1 MLKLKISVFFLI
13 FLLISVLCAENLKE
27 SMASINRF
35 PQNSDVFED
44 YQIQTQTKAILNPAI
59 NGILYPVIGFPAM
72 VTPDEPCF
80 SVIFRHD
87 HFSPN
92 LYYSVK
98 VKLVRLDETGR
109 SEFLTCV
116 PIQELYPDY
125 YSYEFVADGIYKLT
139 FCPNIILPEAK
150 YDLIL
155 KIPGDENE
163 MVSRNAVFFPH
174 YEESDPTKFL
184 IVADPQI
191 EDLLSKKTDDMNFN
205 PENYPFHADKS
216 LLNYDQQFGIIKAT
230 FSQLN
235 SADTNFSIMLGD
247 IAYGRDYQQ
256 EYSDFYDMM
265 THLEI
270 PMFSIPGN
278 HDGYAHFT
286 TVNDLNTPLEWDGL
300 EYWAR
305 FLGPMNNAFNFRNKT
320 YLLLNAYDGT
330 PQRRASNQI
339 GLGDTGASP
348 VANWGGYLAEKTLKW
363 AEIMLE
369 DNDVAAVFGHMTPL
383 GQDATG
389 KYHANRSFSKIYGI
403 VSVIDDQEWN
413 FDSSS
418 WDSGAFE
425 WDFDSNL
432 WVIDEFNS
440 NETQKYNNGI
450 LLASFLT
457 KKANPPIY
465 FSGHTHHDKVFTF
478 EKGKKLLENVDVDL
492 TAPEKMEFIM
502 TTTMATSGS
511 GDYWGFRRV
520 EMSDDE
526 VSYNYT
532 CQRYENCSVKNG
544 SGMQSIPSGN
554 LWVNYSWQH
563 GSENKESIFAGGDG
577 TAIKVTAEI
586 VNYLPTE
593 EDVTLRFIMP
603 VSESGYQIDNENFKI
618 VNAAASA
625 DQSNKVI
632 IIAKGKIAAGSELD
646 AFYNRNFTKFTDYVT
661 ISPVTTGEVPVPEI
675 EYTQNA
681 SETVPASAKVLNAD
695 KFISLIWQMKTP
707 EEQTAVDFASG
718 DSFTFMPNTITYG
731 TWNVDFYLRYTTST
745 GASGIV
751 SFTVIFDFPEDEN
764 CCGEVDGDD
773 PESDENNSQEE
784 EIPETEPDDENEEP
798 DEDIEETTEEKK
810 SSSGC
815 SAIIL

>member
-1 MLKLKISVFFLI
+1 MKKLKISAFFLI
-13 FLLISVLCAENLKE
+13 FLVISVLGAGNPKE

-35 PQNSDVFED
+35 PQNSDFFED
-44 YQIQTQTKAILNPAI
+44 YQIQTQTKAILDPAI

-150 YDLIL
+150 YDLTL
-155 KIPGDENE
+155 KVPGDETE

-265 THLEI
+265 TRLEI

-330 PQRRASNQI
+330 PQRRASSQI
-339 GLGDTGASP
+339 GIGDTGASP

-369 DNDVAAVFGHMTPL
+369 DYDIPAVFGHMTPL
-383 GQDATG
+383 GQDGTG
-389 KYHANRSFSKIYGI
+389 VYHANRAFSKIYGI
-403 VSVIDDQEWN
+403 VSVIDEQEWN
-413 FDSSS
+413 IDSSS
-418 WDSGAFE
+418 WDSDLTDGIF
-425 WDFDSNL
+425 
-432 WVIDEFNS
+432 
-440 NETQKYNNGI
+440 NETQTANNGVS
-450 LLASFLT
+450 LTSFMA
-457 KKANPPIY
+457 KKAKPPIY

-478 EKGKKLLENVDVDL
+478 EKGAELIPDTGVI
-492 TAPEKMEFIM
+492 APEKMEFIM

-511 GDYWGFRRV
+511 GDFWGFRRV

-526 VSYNYT
+526 ISYNYT
-532 CQRYENCSVKNG
+532 CERYKNCSVKKG
-544 SGMQSIPSGN
+544 SGMQSVPSGN
-554 LWVNYSWQH
+554 LWVRYSWQH
-563 GSENKESIFAGGDG
+563 GYEDTDSIFAGGDG
-577 TAIKVTAEI
+577 TAQNVTAEI

-603 VSESGYQIDNENFKI
+603 KSEYGYKLDNENFKI
-618 VNAAASA
+618 VDAAAST
-625 DQSNKVI
+625 DPSKKVI
-632 IIAKGKIAAGSELD
+632 VIAKGKIAAGSELD
-646 AFYNRNFTKFTDYVT
+646 AFYSRNFTKFTDYVT
-661 ISPVTTGEVPVPEI
+661 ISPVTEGEVPVPEI

-731 TWNVDFYLRYTTST
+731 TWDWDFYLRYTTST
-745 GASGIV
+745 GASDVV
-751 SFTVIFDFPEDEN
+751 SFKVRFDFPEED
-764 CCGEVDGDD
+764 CGCETDGGDD
-773 PESDENNSQEE
+773 NQKPDE
-784 EIPETEPDDENEEP
+784 EIPETEPDEDIEPDESEEP
-798 DEDIEETTEEKK
+798 DEDTEETTQKK

>member
-1 MLKLKISVFFLI
+1 MQKLKISAFFLI
-13 FLLISVLCAENLKE
+13 FFISCMLTARE
-27 SMASINRF
+27 SMVSINRF

-44 YQIQTQTKAILNPAI
+44 YQFQMQTKAILNPAI

-87 HFSPN
+87 QFSPN
-92 LYYSVK
+92 QFLLTK
-98 VKLVRLDETGR
+98 VKLVRLDEAGR
-109 SEFLTCV
+109 NEFLTCI
-116 PIQELYPDY
+116 PMPEMYPDY
-125 YSYEFVADGIYKLT
+125 YSYETIAEGIHKLT

-155 KIPGDENE
+155 TIPGYENE

-174 YEESDPTKFL
+174 YEESDPAKFL

-230 FSQLN
+230 FSHLN

-247 IAYGRDYQQ
+247 IAYGINYQQ
-256 EYSDFYDMM
+256 EYMDFYDMM
-265 THLEI
+265 LKLEI

-278 HDGYAHFT
+278 HDGYAQFT
-286 TVNDLNTPLEWDGL
+286 TVDDLTSPLESDGL
-300 EYWAR
+300 EYWAK

-320 YLLLNAYDGT
+320 YLLLNTYDGT

-339 GLGDTGASP
+339 GIGDTAASP
-348 VANWGGYLAEKTLKW
+348 VANWGGYLAEKTLNW
-363 AEIMLE
+363 AQTILE
-369 DNDVAAVFGHMTPL
+369 DYDVTAVFGHMTPL
-383 GQDATG
+383 GQDGTG

-413 FDSSS
+413 FDSSA
-418 WDSGAFE
+418 WDS
-425 WDFDSNL
+425 DVFDG
-432 WVIDEFNS
+432 VF
-440 NETQKYNNGI
+440 NETQTANNGVS
-450 LLASFLT
+450 LTSFIAQ
-457 KKANPPIY
+457 KENPPIY

-478 EKGKKLLENVDVDL
+478 EKGDELIPNTGVI
-492 TAPEKMEFIM
+492 APEKMEFIM

-532 CQRYENCSVKNG
+532 CERYENCSVKKG
-544 SGMQSIPSGN
+544 SGMQSVPSGN
-554 LWVNYSWQH
+554 LWVKYSWQH

-593 EDVTLRFIMP
+593 EAVTLRFIVP
-603 VSESGYQIDNENFKI
+603 KSEHGYKLDNENFKI
-618 VNAAASA
+618 VDAVAST
-625 DQSNKVI
+625 DQSKVI
-632 IIAKGKIAAGSELD
+632 IIAKGKIAAGSTFD
-646 AFYNRNFTKFTDYVT
+646 AFYNKNFTKFTDYLT
-661 ISPVTTGEVPVPEI
+661 ISPITEGEVPVPEI

-695 KFISLIWQMKTP
+695 KFISLIWQMEIP
-707 EEQTAVDFASG
+707 EEPTAVDFASG
-718 DSFTFMPNTITYG
+718 DSFTYMPNTVIYG
-731 TWNVDFYLRYTTST
+731 TWDVYFYLRYTTLT
-745 GASGIV
+745 GASGIS
-751 SFTVIFDFPEDEN
+751 SFTVRFDFPE
-764 CCGEVDGDD
+764 CCGETDGDD
-773 PESDENNSQEE
+773 DQEPDEDIQQEE
-784 EIPETEPDDENEEP
+784 EIPEPEPDDDESEEP
-798 DEDIEETTEEKK
+798 DEDTETIIKKK
-810 SSSGC
+810 SGSGC
-815 SAIIL
+815 STIIL

>member
-1 MLKLKISVFFLI
+1 MRKNS
-13 FLLISVLCAENLKE
+13 FLLFSIFFAFLTAYAYDPVDE
-27 SMASINRF
+27 SAISINRF
-35 PQNSDVFED
+35 PQNSDVFDD
-44 YQIQTQTKAILNPAI
+44 YQIQIQTKAILNPAI

-87 HFSPN
+87 KLLPYQYESAE
-92 LYYSVK
+92 

-109 SEFLTCV
+109 SEFLTCRSK
-116 PIQELYPDY
+116 PEMNPGY
-125 YSYEFVADGIYKLT
+125 YSYAIIADGIYKLN

-155 KIPGDENE
+155 KIYGDENE

-174 YEESDPTKFL
+174 YEESDPAKFL

-235 SADTNFSIMLGD
+235 SADTNFTVMLGD
-247 IAYGRDYQQ
+247 IAYGIDYQQ

-265 THLEI
+265 TKLEV

-278 HDGYAHFT
+278 HDGYAQFT
-286 TVNDLNTPLEWDGL
+286 TVDDLTSPLESDGL
-300 EYWAR
+300 EYWAK

-339 GLGDTGASP
+339 GIGDTGASP

-403 VSVIDDQEWN
+403 ASVLDDQEWN

-532 CQRYENCSVKNG
+532 CERYENCSVKNG

-618 VNAAASA
+618 VDAAASA

-661 ISPVTTGEVPVPEI
+661 ISPITEGKAPVPEI

-681 SETVPASAKVLNAD
+681 SETVPASAKVLNSD
-695 KFISLIWQMKTP
+695 EFISLIWQVKAP
-707 EEQTAVDFASG
+707 EDQTAIDFASG
-718 DSFTFMPNTITYG
+718 DSFTYLPNRITYG
-731 TWNVDFYLRYTTST
+731 TWNWDFYLRYATLT

-764 CCGEVDGDD
+764 CCGETDGDD
-773 PESDENNSQEE
+773 NQEPVEDIPQEE
-784 EIPETEPDDENEEP
+784 EPQDTEQEDIDEEP
-798 DEDIEETTEEKK
+798 DEDTEPLKKK

>member
-1 MLKLKISVFFLI
+1 MLKKILAI
-13 FLLISVLCAENLKE
+13 FAIFTSSILFADSSIEE
-27 SMASINRF
+27 SMVSINRWSNQAF
-35 PQNSDVFED
+35 SFED

-59 NGILYPVIGFPAM
+59 NGILYPVIGFPAI

-80 SVIFRHD
+80 SVILKHD
-87 HFSPN
+87 H
-92 LYYSVK
+92 SVISESTE
-98 VKLVRLDETGR
+98 VKLVRIEESGITEYLTLRPDDTGQFAIETIG
-109 SEFLTCV
+109 EN
-116 PIQELYPDY
+116 IW
-125 YSYEFVADGIYKLT
+125 KLN
-139 FCPNIILPEAK
+139 FCPHIMLPEAK
-150 YDLIL
+150 YDIL
-155 KIPGDENE
+155 VKMPDGEE

-174 YEESDPTKFL
+174 YEESDPAKFL

-205 PENYPFHADKS
+205 PENYPFYAENS

-247 IAYGRDYQQ
+247 IAYGRNYQQ

-265 THLEI
+265 TKLEI

-278 HDGYAHFT
+278 HDGYAQFT
-286 TVNDLNTPLEWDGL
+286 TVDDLTSPLESDGL
-300 EYWAR
+300 EYWAK

-339 GLGDTGASP
+339 GIGDTGASP

-383 GQDATG
+383 GQDGTG
-389 KYHANRSFSKIYGI
+389 VYHANRAFSKIYGI
-403 VSVIDDQEWN
+403 VSVIDEQEWN

-432 WVIDEFNS
+432 WVIDEFDS
-440 NETQKYNNGI
+440 NETQTSNNGVS
-450 LLASFLT
+450 LTSFLT
-457 KKANPPIY
+457 KKAKPPIY

-478 EKGKKLLENVDVDL
+478 EKGAELIPDTGVI
-492 TAPEKMEFIM
+492 APEKMEFIM

-520 EMSDDE
+520 KMSDDE
-526 VSYNYT
+526 VSYNYS
-532 CQRYENCSVKNG
+532 CERYENCSIKNG
-544 SGMQSIPSGN
+544 SGMQSVPSGN
-554 LWVNYSWQH
+554 MWIKYSWKN
-563 GSENKESIFAGGDG
+563 GDNNKESIFKGGDG
-577 TAIKVTAEI
+577 KVINVTAEI

-593 EDVTLRFIMP
+593 EEVMLRFIMP
-603 VSESGYQIDNENFKI
+603 ATKYGYKLDNENFKI
-618 VNAAASA
+618 VDAVASS
-625 DQSNKVI
+625 DLSTVI
-632 IIAKGKIAAGSELD
+632 IIAKGKIAAGSTFD
-646 AFYNRNFTKFTDYVT
+646 AFYNKNFTRITDYVT
-661 ISPVTTGEVPVPEI
+661 ISPDDEHEIPIPEITYTEKASNISPAKGEV
-675 EYTQNA
+675 
-681 SETVPASAKVLNAD
+681 SNAD
-695 KFISLIWQMKTP
+695 KFVSLIWQVKSPVYNSTI
-707 EEQTAVDFASG
+707 DFAYGS
-718 DSFTFMPNTITYG
+718 SFEYSNIKYNTTL
-731 TWNVDFYLRYTTST
+731 DFYLRYTTIN
-745 GASGIV
+745 GAAGIV
-751 SFTVIFDFPEDEN
+751 NLPVVCEIIEEEPEPEDEDIS
-764 CCGEVDGDD
+764 V
-773 PESDENNSQEE
+773 PDEDEQIEE
-784 EIPETEPDDENEEP
+784 EPSENEPDASAEEP
-798 DEDIEETTEEKK
+798 DEDTEPEKKK

>member
-1 MLKLKISVFFLI
+1 MKKLKISAFFLI
-13 FLLISVLCAENLKE
+13 FLVISVLGAGNPKE

-44 YQIQTQTKAILNPAI
+44 YQIQTQTKAILDPAI

-80 SVIFRHD
+80 SVIYRHD

-150 YDLIL
+150 YDLTL
-155 KIPGDENE
+155 KVPGDETE
-163 MVSRNAVFFPH
+163 MISRNAVFFPH

-265 THLEI
+265 TRLEI

-330 PQRRASNQI
+330 PQRRASSQI
-339 GLGDTGASP
+339 GIGDTGASP

-369 DNDVAAVFGHMTPL
+369 DYDIPAVFGHMTPL
-383 GQDATG
+383 GQDGTG
-389 KYHANRSFSKIYGI
+389 VYHANRAFSKIYGI
-403 VSVIDDQEWN
+403 VSVIDEQEWN
-413 FDSSS
+413 IDSSS
-418 WDSGAFE
+418 WDSDLTDGIF
-425 WDFDSNL
+425 
-432 WVIDEFNS
+432 
-440 NETQKYNNGI
+440 NETQTANNGVS
-450 LLASFLT
+450 LTSFMA
-457 KKANPPIY
+457 KKAKPPIY

-478 EKGKKLLENVDVDL
+478 EKGAELIPDTGVI
-492 TAPEKMEFIM
+492 APEKMEFIM

-511 GDYWGFRRV
+511 GDFWGFRRV

-526 VSYNYT
+526 ISYNYT
-532 CQRYENCSVKNG
+532 CERYKNCSVKNG
-544 SGMQSIPSGN
+544 SGMQSVPSGN
-554 LWVNYSWQH
+554 LWVRYSWQH
-563 GSENKESIFAGGDG
+563 GYEDTDSIFAGGDG
-577 TAIKVTAEI
+577 TAQNVTAEI

-603 VSESGYQIDNENFKI
+603 KSEYGYKLDNENFKI
-618 VNAAASA
+618 VDAAAST
-625 DQSNKVI
+625 DPSKKVI
-632 IIAKGKIAAGSELD
+632 VIAKGKIAAGSELD
-646 AFYNRNFTKFTDYVT
+646 AFYSRNFTKFTDYVT
-661 ISPVTTGEVPVPEI
+661 ISPVTEGEVPVPEI

-731 TWNVDFYLRYTTST
+731 TWDWDFYLRYTTLT
-745 GASGIV
+745 GASDVV
-751 SFTVIFDFPEDEN
+751 SFKVRFDFPEED
-764 CCGEVDGDD
+764 CGCETDGEDNQKPD
-773 PESDENNSQEE
+773 E
-784 EIPETEPDDENEEP
+784 EIPETEPDEDIEPDENEEP
-798 DEDIEETTEEKK
+798 DEDTEETTQKK

>member
-1 MLKLKISVFFLI
+1 MPGVKTSLFFLI
-13 FLLISVLCAENLKE
+13 FSMVFVLGAATFPQE
-27 SMASINRF
+27 SMLSINRF

-44 YQIQTQTKAILNPAI
+44 YQIQTQTKMILNPTI

-80 SVIFRHD
+80 SVIFRFIPD
-87 HFSPN
+87 PGIATNPSIEY
-92 LYYSVK
+92 LK
-98 VKLVRLDETGR
+98 IVRLDESGMT
-109 SEFLTCV
+109 EFLNFGGEIV
-116 PIQELYPDY
+116 KRFDVKIIN
-125 YSYEFVADGIYKLT
+125 ADA
-139 FCPNIILPEAK
+139 NIAKISVCGFFLPEAK
-150 YDLIL
+150 YDIVL
-155 KIPGDENE
+155 KQSSQNE

-191 EDLLSKKTDDMNFN
+191 EDLLSKKTGDMNFN

-235 SADTNFSIMLGD
+235 SADSHFSIMLGD

-265 THLEI
+265 TKLEI

-278 HDGYAHFT
+278 HDGYAQFSQEE
-286 TVNDLNTPLEWDGL
+286 DLTSPLEWDGL
-300 EYWAR
+300 EYWAK

-330 PQRRASNQI
+330 PQRRASSSI
-339 GLGDTGASP
+339 GIGDTGASP
-348 VANWGGYLAEKTLKW
+348 VTNWGGYLAEKTVNW
-363 AEIMLE
+363 AQIILE
-369 DNDVAAVFGHMTPL
+369 DNDVAAVFGHMMPL
-383 GQDATG
+383 GQDGTG
-389 KYHANRSFSKIYGI
+389 KYHANQAFTKLKGTA
-403 VSVIDDQEWN
+403 SVLDDQEWN
-413 FDSSS
+413 YDSKS

-450 LLASFLT
+450 LLTSFLT

-478 EKGKKLLENVDVDL
+478 EKGTKLLENVDVDL

-520 EMSDDE
+520 EMSDDGI
-526 VSYNYT
+526 SYNYT
-532 CQRYENCSVKNG
+532 CERYENCSVKNS
-544 SGMQSIPSGN
+544 SGMQSVPSGN

-577 TAIKVTAEI
+577 TAVKVAAEI

-593 EDVTLRFIMP
+593 EEVTLRFLMP
-603 VSESGYQIDNENFKI
+603 KSEYGYKLDNENFEI
-618 VNAAASA
+618 VDAVASGNL
-625 DQSNKVI
+625 SSTVI
-632 IIAKGKIAAGSELD
+632 VIAKGKIAAGSELE

-661 ISPVTTGEVPVPEI
+661 ISPAEEWEVPVPEI
-675 EYTQNA
+675 EYTQYA
-681 SETVPASAKVLNAD
+681 EYTQEGVTVPASAKVLNAD
-695 KFISLIWQMKTP
+695 KFASLIWQKKDDWSDKIF
-707 EEQTAVDFASG
+707 DFAYG
-718 DSFTFMPNTITYG
+718 ESFEDDNIAFCIT
-731 TWNVDFYLRYTTST
+731 DFKFYLRYTTPN
-745 GASGIV
+745 GASGIT
-751 SFTVIFDFPEDEN
+751 SFYVECRINEEPWTDDD
-764 CCGEVDGDD
+764 CCADHDD
-773 PESDENNSQEE
+773 DSQESGN
-784 EIPETEPDDENEEP
+784 PDSEPDESEEP
-798 DEDIEETTEEKK
+798 DEDIETTNKK
-810 SSSGC
+810 SGKGC

>member
-1 MLKLKISVFFLI
+1 MQKLKISAFFLM
-13 FLLISVLCAENLKE
+13 FLIVSVLSAGNPKE
-27 SMASINRF
+27 SMVSINRF
-35 PQNSDVFED
+35 PQNSNVFED

-87 HFSPN
+87 QFSPN
-92 LYYSVK
+92 QVLFTK
-98 VKLVRLDETGR
+98 VKLVRLDETGK

-116 PIQELYPDY
+116 PMPELYSD
-125 YSYEFVADGIYKLT
+125 YSYTETIADGIYKLT

-150 YDLIL
+150 YDVVL
-155 KIPGDENE
+155 KILGDENE

-174 YEESDPTKFL
+174 YEENDPAKFL

-191 EDLLSKKTDDMNFN
+191 EDLLSKKTTDMNFN
-205 PENYPFHADKS
+205 PENYPFHAENS

-235 SADTNFSIMLGD
+235 SADTNFSVMLGD
-247 IAYGRDYQQ
+247 IAYGRNYQQ

-265 THLEI
+265 TKLEI

-278 HDGYAHFT
+278 HDGYAQFT
-286 TVNDLNTPLEWDGL
+286 VVDDLTSPLDSDGL

-339 GLGDTGASP
+339 GIGDTGASP
-348 VANWGGYLAEKTLKW
+348 VANWGGYLAQKTLKW
-363 AEIMLE
+363 AEIVLE
-369 DNDVAAVFGHMTPL
+369 DNDVSAVFGHMTPL
-383 GQDATG
+383 GQDGTG
-389 KYHANRSFSKIYGI
+389 VYHPNRAFSKIYGI
-403 VSVIDDQEWN
+403 VSVIDEQEWN
-413 FDSSS
+413 IDSST
-418 WDSGAFE
+418 WDSDLTDGVF
-425 WDFDSNL
+425 
-432 WVIDEFNS
+432 
-440 NETQKYNNGI
+440 NETQTFNNGVS
-450 LLASFLT
+450 LTSFLA
-457 KKANPPIY
+457 KKADPPIY

-478 EKGKKLLENVDVDL
+478 EKGAELIPDTGVI
-492 TAPEKMEFIM
+492 APEKMEFIM

-520 EMSDDE
+520 AMSDED

-532 CQRYENCSVKNG
+532 CERYKNCSVKNG
-544 SGMQSIPSGN
+544 SGMQSVPAGN
-554 LWVNYSWQH
+554 LWVRYSWQQ
-563 GSENKESIFAGGDG
+563 GSEEKDSIFAGGNG
-577 TAIKVTAEI
+577 SAVKVTAEI

-593 EDVTLRFIMP
+593 EDITLRFIMP
-603 VSESGYQIDNENFKI
+603 ASQYGYKLDNENFKI
-618 VNAAASA
+618 ADAVTSA
-625 DQSNKVI
+625 DQSKTI
-632 IIAKGKIAAGSELD
+632 IIVKGKIAAGSELD

-661 ISPVTTGEVPVPEI
+661 ISTEEECEVPVPEI

-681 SETVPASAKVLNAD
+681 SATVPASAKVLNAD
-695 KFISLIWQMKTP
+695 KFISLIWQMEIP
-707 EEQTAVDFASG
+707 EEPTAVDFASG
-718 DSFTFMPNTITYG
+718 DSFTYMPNTVIYG
-731 TWNVDFYLRYTTST
+731 TWDVDFYLRYTTLT
-745 GASGIV
+745 GASGIT
-751 SFTVIFDFPEDEN
+751 SFTVRFDFPE
-764 CCGEVDGDD
+764 CCGETDGDD
-773 PESDENNSQEE
+773 ESEENDKQEE
-784 EIPETEPDDENEEP
+784 EIPEIEPDDESEEP
-798 DEDIEETTEEKK
+798 DEDTEYTEETTKKK

>member
-1 MLKLKISVFFLI
+1 MKKNFFLFFFI
-13 FLLISVLCAENLKE
+13 FLAFLTSYAYNPVDESVI
-27 SMASINRF
+27 SINRF
-35 PQNSDVFED
+35 PQNSDVFDD
-44 YQIQTQTKAILNPAI
+44 YQLQIQTKAILNPAI

-87 HFSPN
+87 QLLPYQYESAEI
-92 LYYSVK
+92 
-98 VKLVRLDETGR
+98 KLVRLDETGR
-109 SEFLTCV
+109 SEFLTCRSK
-116 PIQELYPDY
+116 PEMNPDY
-125 YSYEFVADGIYKLT
+125 YSYEIIADGIYKLN

-155 KIPGDENE
+155 KIQGDENE

-174 YEESDPTKFL
+174 YEAEDPAKFL

-205 PENYPFHADKS
+205 PENYPFYAENS

-247 IAYGRDYQQ
+247 IAYGRNYQQ

-265 THLEI
+265 TKLEI

-278 HDGYAHFT
+278 HDGYAQFT
-286 TVNDLNTPLEWDGL
+286 TVDDLNSPLESDGL
-300 EYWAR
+300 EYWAK

-320 YLLLNAYDGT
+320 YLLLNTYDGT

-339 GLGDTGASP
+339 GIGDTGASP

-369 DNDVAAVFGHMTPL
+369 HNDVAAVFGHMTPL

-389 KYHANRSFSKIYGI
+389 KYHANRAFSKIYGI

-413 FDSSS
+413 IDSSA
-418 WDSGAFE
+418 WDSDLSDGVF
-425 WDFDSNL
+425 
-432 WVIDEFNS
+432 
-440 NETQKYNNGI
+440 NETQTANNGVS
-450 LLASFLT
+450 LTSFIAQ
-457 KKANPPIY
+457 KENPPIY
-465 FSGHTHHDKVFTF
+465 FSGHTHHDKIFTF
-478 EKGKKLLENVDVDL
+478 EKGAELIPDTGVI
-492 TAPEKMEFIM
+492 APEKMEFIM

-520 EMSDDE
+520 AMSDDE

-532 CQRYENCSVKNG
+532 CERYENCSVKNG
-544 SGMQSIPSGN
+544 SGMQSVPSGN
-554 LWVNYSWQH
+554 LWVNYAWQH

-593 EDVTLRFIMP
+593 EDVTLRFVVP
-603 VSESGYQIDNENFKI
+603 KAEHGYKLDNEIFEI
-618 VNAAASA
+618 TDAAASA
-625 DQSNKVI
+625 DQSKVI
-632 IIAKGKIAAGSELD
+632 IIAKGKIAAGSTFD

-661 ISPVTTGEVPVPEI
+661 ISPITEGGIPVPEI

-695 KFISLIWQMKTP
+695 KFTSLIWQLKAP
-707 EEQTAVDFASG
+707 EDQTAIDFASG
-718 DSFTFMPNTITYG
+718 ESFTYLPNIIKYG
-731 TWNVDFYLRYTTST
+731 TWNWDFYLRYTTLT

-764 CCGEVDGDD
+764 CCGETDGDD
-773 PESDENNSQEE
+773 NQEPDEDTMQKE
-784 EIPETEPDDENEEP
+784 EIPETESYDESEEP
-798 DEDIEETTEEKK
+798 DEDTEQVQKK

>member
-1 MLKLKISVFFLI
+1 MQKFKVSVFFLI
-13 FLLISVLCAENLKE
+13 FLVISLLYAEEPKE
-27 SMASINRF
+27 SMVSINRF

-44 YQIQTQTKAILNPAI
+44 YQIQMQTKAILNPAI

-87 HFSPN
+87 HLSPN
-92 LYYSVK
+92 LYNSVE
-98 VKLVRLDETGR
+98 VRLVRISETGR
-109 SEFLTCV
+109 SEFLTYRPV
-116 PIQELYPDY
+116 MELQPDY
-125 YSYEFVADGIYKLT
+125 YYFGMIADGIYKLT
-139 FCPNIILPEAK
+139 LCSNIILPEAK
-150 YDLIL
+150 YDLTV
-155 KIPGDENE
+155 KVPGDENE
-163 MVSRNAVFFPH
+163 MISRNAVFFPH
-174 YEESDPTKFL
+174 YEENDPAKFL

-205 PENYPFHADKS
+205 PENYPFYAENS

-247 IAYGRDYQQ
+247 IAYGRNYQQ

-265 THLEI
+265 TKLEI

-278 HDGYAHFT
+278 HDGYAQFT
-286 TVNDLNTPLEWDGL
+286 TVDDLTSPLESDGL
-300 EYWAR
+300 EYWAK

-320 YLLLNAYDGT
+320 YLLLNTYDGT
-330 PQRRASNQI
+330 SQRRASNQI
-339 GLGDTGASP
+339 GIGDTGASP

-389 KYHANRSFSKIYGI
+389 KYHANRAFSKIYGI

-413 FDSSS
+413 IDSST
-418 WDSGAFE
+418 WDSDLSDGVF
-425 WDFDSNL
+425 
-432 WVIDEFNS
+432 
-440 NETQKYNNGI
+440 NETQTSNNGVS
-450 LLASFLT
+450 LTSFIA
-457 KKANPPIY
+457 KKENPPIY
-465 FSGHTHHDKVFTF
+465 FSGHTHHDKDFTF
-478 EKGKKLLENVDVDL
+478 EKGAELIPDTGVI
-492 TAPEKMEFIM
+492 APEKMEFIM

-520 EMSDDE
+520 AMSDDE
-526 VSYNYT
+526 VSNNYT
-532 CQRYENCSVKNG
+532 CERYENCGINKSNR
-544 SGMQSIPSGN
+544 GMQSVPAGN

-593 EDVTLRFIMP
+593 ENVTLRFIVP
-603 VSESGYQIDNENFKI
+603 GSEHGYELDNENFKI
-618 VNAAASA
+618 VDAAAST
-625 DQSNKVI
+625 DQSKVI
-632 IIAKGKIAAGSELD
+632 IIAKGKITAGSTFD
-646 AFYNRNFTKFTDYVT
+646 AFYNRNFTKFTDHVT
-661 ISPVTTGEVPVPEI
+661 ISPITEGEVPVPEI

-695 KFISLIWQMKTP
+695 QFISLIWQMKTP
-707 EEQTAVDFASG
+707 EYQTAVDFASG
-718 DSFTFMPNTITYG
+718 DSFTFMPNSIKYG
-731 TWNVDFYLRYTTST
+731 TWNWDFYLRYTTLT

-764 CCGEVDGDD
+764 CCGEVDGDGELE
-773 PESDENNSQEE
+773 PDEDIPQEE
-784 EIPETEPDDENEEP
+784 EIPETESDDDTEEEP
-798 DEDIEETTEEKK
+798 DEDMHPAIKK
-810 SSSGC
+810 KGSGC
-815 SAIIL
+815 STIIL

>member
-1 MLKLKISVFFLI
+1 MQKLRISAFFLM
-13 FLLISVLCAENLKE
+13 FLVVSVLSAGNPKE
-27 SMASINRF
+27 SMVSINRF
-35 PQNSDVFED
+35 PQNSVFFED
-44 YQIQTQTKAILNPAI
+44 YQIQTQTKAILDPKI

-80 SVIFRHD
+80 SVIFRYTD
-87 HFSPN
+87 QP
-92 LYYSVK
+92 LIEYLK
-98 VKLVRLDETGR
+98 VIRFDESGST
-109 SEFLTCV
+109 EFLNLGGDFDVEIVNSDAKIGRISVCD
-116 PIQELYPDY
+116 I
-125 YSYEFVADGIYKLT
+125 F
-139 FCPNIILPEAK
+139 LPEAK
-150 YDLIL
+150 YDIVL
-155 KIPGDENE
+155 KTSGGSD
-163 MVSRNAVFFPH
+163 MLSHNALFFPR
-174 YEESDPTKFL
+174 YEAEDPTKFL

-216 LLNYDQQFGIIKAT
+216 AFNYDQQFGITKVT

-235 SADTNFSIMLGD
+235 SAVTNFSIMLGD
-247 IAYGRDYQQ
+247 IVYGIDFQE
-256 EYSDFYDMM
+256 EYSAFYEMM
-265 THLEI
+265 TELEI

-278 HDGYAHFT
+278 HDGYTRFT
-286 TVNDLNTPLEWDGL
+286 TVDDLTSPLEWDGL

-305 FLGPMNNAFNFRNKT
+305 FFGPMNNAFNFRNKT

-339 GLGDTGASP
+339 ALGDTGASP
-348 VANWGGYLAEKTLKW
+348 VANWGGYISERTRNW

-383 GQDATG
+383 GQDGTG
-389 KYHANRSFSKIYGI
+389 KYHANRAFSKIYGI

-413 FDSSS
+413 FDSSA
-418 WDSGAFE
+418 WDSDRTDGVF
-425 WDFDSNL
+425 
-432 WVIDEFNS
+432 
-440 NETQKYNNGI
+440 NETQTANNGVS
-450 LLASFLT
+450 LTSFLA
-457 KKANPPIY
+457 KKENPPIY

-478 EKGKKLLENVDVDL
+478 EKGAELIHDTGVI
-492 TAPEKMEFIM
+492 APEKMEFIM

-526 VSYNYT
+526 TSYNYT
-532 CQRYENCSVKNG
+532 CGRYENCSVKNG
-544 SGMQSIPSGN
+544 SGMQSVPAGN

-563 GSENKESIFAGGDG
+563 GSENRESIFAGGDG

-593 EDVTLRFIMP
+593 EDITLRFIMP
-603 VSESGYQIDNENFKI
+603 KSEYGYKLDNEIFEI
-618 VNAAASA
+618 VDAVAST
-625 DQSNKVI
+625 DQSKVI

-646 AFYNRNFTKFTDYVT
+646 AFYNRDFTKFTDYVT
-661 ISPVTTGEVPVPEI
+661 ISPVTEGEVPVPEI

-695 KFISLIWQMKTP
+695 EFSSLIWQMKGP
-707 EEQTAVDFASG
+707 EDQTAVDFASG
-718 DSFTFMPNTITYG
+718 DSFTYLPNTITYG
-731 TWNVDFYLRYTTST
+731 TWNVDFYLRYTTLT

-751 SFTVIFDFPEDEN
+751 SFTVVFDFPEEED
-764 CCGEVDGDD
+764 CCGETDGDD
-773 PESDENNSQEE
+773 NQESDEDIPQEE
-784 EIPETEPDDENEEP
+784 EIPETEPDDESEEP
-798 DEDIEETTEEKK
+798 DEDTETTEKK

>member
-1 MLKLKISVFFLI
+1 MPKLKVLFFFTI
-13 FLLISVLCAENLKE
+13 FLVASVLTAAASEIDE
-27 SMASINRF
+27 SMVSVNRF
-35 PQNSDVFED
+35 PQNSNVFDD
-44 YQIQTQTKAILNPAI
+44 YQFQMQTKAILDPAI

-80 SVIFRHD
+80 SVIFRYD
-87 HFSPN
+87 GNQPFE
-92 LYYSVK
+92 YVK
-98 VKLVRLDETGR
+98 IIRLDETGKT
-109 SEFLTCV
+109 EFLNIS
-116 PIQELYPDY
+116 PR
-125 YSYEFVADGIYKLT
+125 SSANGGFGIEKIGE
-139 FCPNIILPEAK
+139 NIAKVSVCTGILLPEAK
-150 YDLIL
+150 YDIAL
-155 KIPGDENE
+155 KMPDGEE
-163 MVSRNAVFFPH
+163 MISRNAIFFPH
-174 YEESDPTKFL
+174 YEESDPVKFL

-247 IAYGRDYQQ
+247 IAYGRNYQQ

-265 THLEI
+265 TKLEI

-278 HDGYAHFT
+278 HDGYAQFT
-286 TVNDLNTPLEWDGL
+286 TVDDLTSPLESDGL
-300 EYWAR
+300 EYWAK

-339 GLGDTGASP
+339 GIGDTGASP

-478 EKGKKLLENVDVDL
+478 EKGTELIPDTGVI
-492 TAPEKMEFIM
+492 APEKMEFIM

-532 CQRYENCSVKNG
+532 CERYENCSVKNG

-618 VNAAASA
+618 VDAAASA

-661 ISPVTTGEVPVPEI
+661 ISPITEGKAPVPEI
-675 EYTQNA
+675 EYTHNA
-681 SETVPASAKVLNAD
+681 SETVPASAKVLNSD
-695 KFISLIWQMKTP
+695 EFISLIWQMKAP
-707 EEQTAVDFASG
+707 EDQTAIDFASG
-718 DSFTFMPNTITYG
+718 DSFTYLPNIITYG
-731 TWNVDFYLRYTTST
+731 TWNWDFYLRYATLT

-764 CCGEVDGDD
+764 CCGETDGDD
-773 PESDENNSQEE
+773 NQEPVEDIPQEE
-784 EIPETEPDDENEEP
+784 EPQDTEQEDIDEEP
-798 DEDIEETTEEKK
+798 DEDTEPLKKK